1 MEDKNIEKDEFVK
14 DFGKIF
20 SYFFRGM
27 FKKNIV
33 IIYKITKQQAK
44 QGLNKKIQTSV
55 IDICNV
61 CNGTGKD
68 ENLKECENCSG
79 DGFIQNLQ
87 NINFKIPPKV
97 KNNDYIVLKRQ
108 GNKLSK
114 DEERGD
120 IIIKIR
126 IYGDKS
132 KRKGKKLY
140 E

>member
-20 SYFFRGM
+20 SYFFIGM
-27 FKKNIV
+27 CKKNI
-33 IIYKITKQQAK
+33 IIICKITKQQAK

-55 IDICNV
+55 TDICNV

-79 DGFIQNLQ
+79 DGFIQNLK
-87 NINFKIPPKV
+87 NINFEIPPKV
-97 KNNDYIVLKRQ
+97 KNNDYIVLKKQ
-108 GNKLSK
+108 GNKLRK

>member
-14 DFGKIF
+14 DIGKIF

-27 FKKNIV
+27 LKKNIV
-33 IIYKITKQQAK
+33 IINKITKQQAK

-55 IDICNV
+55 TDICNV

-79 DGFIQNLQ
+79 DGFIKNLK
-87 NINFKIPPKV
+87 NINFEIPPKV
-97 KNNDYIVLKRQ
+97 KNNDYIVLKKH

>member
-14 DFGKIF
+14 DFGKLF

-87 NINFKIPPKV
+87 NINFEIPPKV

-108 GNKLSK
+108 GNKLRK